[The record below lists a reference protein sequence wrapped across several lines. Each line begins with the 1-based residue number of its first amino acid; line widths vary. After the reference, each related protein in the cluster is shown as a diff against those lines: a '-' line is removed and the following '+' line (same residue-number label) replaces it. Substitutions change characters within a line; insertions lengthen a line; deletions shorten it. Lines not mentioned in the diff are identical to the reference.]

1 MPSADRIRESNR
13 FFSSAP
19 PHRADRRATASWPT
33 TFGISSPPSGSKTVT
48 MTTYDV
54 LLPWPEETTVEM
66 VAPRAWRASMREEP
80 VPGDVYTEAPPEQL
94 GLAYHAYSAS
104 GDVTAPVVYA
114 GSGNPEDYD
123 RLEAIGIP
131 IKGAIALV
139 RYSVPYSYRGFKA
152 LTAQQRGA
160 AGLLIYSDPADD
172 GFGKGTRLPGGTV
185 GASEPRPAWRHRVRL
200 PRAGRSADARMGL
213 DPGRATHRSIASCFP
228 ARDHQRSAL
237 VEGRARAP
245 RGDRWSRSA
254 AGMARRTAADLSAR
268 RRAARRAHA
277 CPSRRS
283 SAADLDGDR
292 HDSGK
297 RAARSDSS
305 SSATIV
311 TPGSTAA
318 SIRRAERR
326 P

>member
-1 MPSADRIRESNR
+1 MRSASFIVMGAIVAMIVATTAWQRSVPAPFGFSEASAQEQSGIERRFLQMPSADRIRESNR

-19 PHRADRRATASWPT
+19 HIAGSPRDRELADYIRDQFTA
-33 TFGISSPPSGSKTVT
+33 FGFETVT
-48 MTTYDV
+48 MSTYDV

-66 VAPRAWRASMREEP
+66 VAPHAWRASMREEP

-172 GFGKGTRLPGGTV
+172 GFAKG
-185 GASEPRPAWRHRVRL
+185 RVY
-200 PRAGRSADARMGL
+200 PEGPWGL
-213 DPGRATHRSIASCFP
+213 RATF
-228 ARDHQRSAL
+228 
-237 VEGRARAP
+237 
-245 RGDRWSRSA
+245 SA
-254 AGMARRTAADLSAR
+254 A
-268 RRAARRAHA
+268 
-277 CPSRRS
+277 
-283 SAADLDGDR
+283 
-292 HDSGK
+292 
-297 RAARSDSS
+297 
-305 SSATIV
+305 
-311 TPGSTAA
+311 A
-318 SIRRAERR
+318 S
-326 P
+326 